1 MSLLG
6 LQDVFARELYFL
18 LLLVLLI
25 SAYFLLRSG
34 GANEDHKTTSFPS
47 KIGRTKDNS
56 VCKNH
61 A

>member
-34 GANEDHKTTSFPS
+34 GANEDH
-47 KIGRTKDNS
+47 RT
-56 VCKNH
+56 
-61 A
+61 